1 MKKIVYAI
9 LICIIIAGIVIIAT
23 IGLNADIIYSKNVEI
38 DVYLGKTFEKN
49 DIKNIVNDVFPNE
62 RVIIQEIE
70 MFGDMFSIT
79 LTDNRLEEELNT
91 KVDELTTKINE
102 KYEVE
107 LSEDDIDVVHNAKI
121 RLSSIILPY
130 VYILAIA
137 IVLVLVFVG
146 FRYKKLGVIKTL
158 ATYLLSIAASELVL
172 LSIIAITR
180 FPINRIVIPAGLVV
194 FVVVI
199 TVLGCINE
207 KKLAHTLTK
216 IQHH

>member
-79 LTDNRLEEELNT
+79 LADNRSEEELNA

-146 FRYKKLGVIKTL
+146 FRYKKLGIIKTL

-180 FPINRIVIPAGLVV
+180 FPINRMVIPAGLLV

-207 KKLAHTLTK
+207 KKLAQK
-216 IQHH
+216 

>member
-79 LTDNRLEEELNT
+79 LADNRSEEELNT

-158 ATYLLSIAASELVL
+158 VTYLLSIAASELVL

-180 FPINRIVIPAGLVV
+180 FPINRMVIPAGLLV

-207 KKLAHTLTK
+207 KKLAQK
-216 IQHH
+216 

>member
-79 LTDNRLEEELNT
+79 LTDNRSEEELNT

-158 ATYLLSIAASELVL
+158 VTYLLSIAASELVL

-180 FPINRIVIPAGLVV
+180 FPINRMVIPAGLLV

-207 KKLAHTLTK
+207 KKLAQK
-216 IQHH
+216 

>member
-79 LTDNRLEEELNT
+79 LADNRSEEELNT

-180 FPINRIVIPAGLVV
+180 FPINRMVIPAGLLV

-207 KKLAHTLTK
+207 KKLAQK
-216 IQHH
+216 

>member
-79 LTDNRLEEELNT
+79 LTDNRSEEELNT

-180 FPINRIVIPAGLVV
+180 FPINRMVIPAGLLV
-194 FVVVI
+194 FVVVV

-207 KKLAHTLTK
+207 KKLAQK
-216 IQHH
+216 

>member
-79 LTDNRLEEELNT
+79 LADNRTEEELNT

-158 ATYLLSIAASELVL
+158 VTYLLSIAASELVL

-180 FPINRIVIPAGLVV
+180 FPINRMVIPAGLLV

-207 KKLAHTLTK
+207 KKLAQK
-216 IQHH
+216 

>member
-9 LICIIIAGIVIIAT
+9 LICIIIAGIVITAT

-38 DVYLGKTFEKN
+38 DVYLGKTYEKN
-49 DIKNIVNDVFPNE
+49 DIKNIVNDVFQKE
-62 RVIIQEIE
+62 RTIIQEIE

-79 LTDNRLEEELNT
+79 LADNRSEEELNT

-130 VYILAIA
+130 VYILSIA
-137 IVLVLVFVG
+137 IILVLVFVG

-158 ATYLLSIAASELVL
+158 VTYILSIAASELLL

-180 FPINRIVIPAGLVV
+180 FPINRMVIPAGLLV
-194 FVVVI
+194 FVVVV
-199 TVLGCINE
+199 TVLGCKNE
-207 KKLAHTLTK
+207 KKLAQK
-216 IQHH
+216 

>member
-79 LTDNRLEEELNT
+79 LADNRSEEELNT

-107 LSEDDIDVVHNAKI
+107 LSEDDIDVAHNAKI

-158 ATYLLSIAASELVL
+158 VTYLLSIAASELVL

-180 FPINRIVIPAGLVV
+180 FPINRMVIPAGLLV

-207 KKLAHTLTK
+207 KKLAQK
-216 IQHH
+216 

>member
-79 LTDNRLEEELNT
+79 LADNRTEEELNT

-180 FPINRIVIPAGLVV
+180 FPINRMVIPAGLLV

-207 KKLAHTLTK
+207 KKLAQK
-216 IQHH
+216 

>member
-79 LTDNRLEEELNT
+79 LADNRSEEELNT

-180 FPINRIVIPAGLVV
+180 FPINRMVIPAGLLV

-207 KKLAHTLTK
+207 RKLAQK
-216 IQHH
+216 

>member
-79 LTDNRLEEELNT
+79 LTDNRSEEELNT

-137 IVLVLVFVG
+137 IVLVLVFV
-146 FRYKKLGVIKTL
+146 
-158 ATYLLSIAASELVL
+158 
-172 LSIIAITR
+172 
-180 FPINRIVIPAGLVV
+180 
-194 FVVVI
+194 VVV

-207 KKLAHTLTK
+207 KKLAQK
-216 IQHH
+216 

>member
-79 LTDNRLEEELNT
+79 LADNRTEEELNT

-180 FPINRIVIPAGLVV
+180 FPINRMVIPAGLLV
-194 FVVVI
+194 FVVVV

-207 KKLAHTLTK
+207 KKLAQK
-216 IQHH
+216 

>member
-62 RVIIQEIE
+62 RTIIQEIE
-70 MFGDMFSIT
+70 MIGDMFSIT
-79 LTDNRLEEELNT
+79 LADNRSEEELNT

-180 FPINRIVIPAGLVV
+180 FPINRMVIPAGLLV
-194 FVVVI
+194 FVVVV

-207 KKLAHTLTK
+207 KKLAQK
-216 IQHH
+216 

>member
-79 LTDNRLEEELNT
+79 LADNRSEEELNT
-91 KVDELTTKINE
+91 KVDELATKINE

-180 FPINRIVIPAGLVV
+180 FPINRMVIPAGLLV
-194 FVVVI
+194 FVVVV

-207 KKLAHTLTK
+207 KKLAQK
-216 IQHH
+216 

>member
-79 LTDNRLEEELNT
+79 LTDNRTEEELNT

-180 FPINRIVIPAGLVV
+180 FPINRMVIPAGLLV
-194 FVVVI
+194 FVVVV

-207 KKLAHTLTK
+207 KKLAQK
-216 IQHH
+216 

>member
-79 LTDNRLEEELNT
+79 LADNRTEEELNT

-158 ATYLLSIAASELVL
+158 VTYLLSIAASELVL

-180 FPINRIVIPAGLVV
+180 FPINRMVIPAGLLV
-194 FVVVI
+194 FVVVV

-207 KKLAHTLTK
+207 KKLAQK
-216 IQHH
+216 

>member
-79 LTDNRLEEELNT
+79 LTDNRSEEGLNT

-180 FPINRIVIPAGLVV
+180 FPINRMVIPAGLLV
-194 FVVVI
+194 FVVVV

-207 KKLAHTLTK
+207 KKLAQK
-216 IQHH
+216 

>member
-79 LTDNRLEEELNT
+79 LADNRSEEELNT
-91 KVDELTTKINE
+91 KVEELTTKINE

-180 FPINRIVIPAGLVV
+180 FPINRMVIPAGLLV
-194 FVVVI
+194 FVVVV

-207 KKLAHTLTK
+207 KKLAQK
-216 IQHH
+216 

>member
-9 LICIIIAGIVIIAT
+9 LICIIIAGIVITAT

-38 DVYLGKTFEKN
+38 DVYLGKTYEKN
-49 DIKNIVNDVFPNE
+49 DIKNIVNDVFQKE
-62 RVIIQEIE
+62 RTIIQEIE

-79 LTDNRLEEELNT
+79 LADNRSEEELNT

-130 VYILAIA
+130 VYILSIA
-137 IVLVLVFVG
+137 IILVLVFVG

-158 ATYLLSIAASELVL
+158 VTYILSIAASELLL

-180 FPINRIVIPAGLVV
+180 LPINRMVIPAGLLV
-194 FVVVI
+194 FVVVV
-199 TVLGCINE
+199 TVLGCKNE
-207 KKLAHTLTK
+207 KKLAQK
-216 IQHH
+216 

>member
-79 LTDNRLEEELNT
+79 LADNRTEEELNT

-146 FRYKKLGVIKTL
+146 FRYKKLGIIKTL

-180 FPINRIVIPAGLVV
+180 FPINRMVIPAGLLV

-207 KKLAHTLTK
+207 KKLAQK
-216 IQHH
+216 

>member
-9 LICIIIAGIVIIAT
+9 LICIIIAGIVIVAT

-62 RVIIQEIE
+62 RTIIQEIE

-79 LTDNRLEEELNT
+79 LADNRSEEELNT

-137 IVLVLVFVG
+137 IILVLVFVG
-146 FRYKKLGVIKTL
+146 FRYKKLGVVKTL
-158 ATYLLSIAASELVL
+158 ATYLLSIAVSELVL

-180 FPINRIVIPAGLVV
+180 FPINRVVIPAGLLV
-194 FVVVI
+194 FVVVV

-207 KKLAHTLTK
+207 KKLAQK
-216 IQHH
+216 

>member
-9 LICIIIAGIVIIAT
+9 LICIIIAGIVIVAT

-79 LTDNRLEEELNT
+79 LADNRSEEELNT

-180 FPINRIVIPAGLVV
+180 FPINRMVIPAGLLV
-194 FVVVI
+194 FVVVV

-207 KKLAHTLTK
+207 KKLAQK
-216 IQHH
+216 

>member
-62 RVIIQEIE
+62 RTIIQEIE
-70 MFGDMFSIT
+70 MIGDMFSIT
-79 LTDNRLEEELNT
+79 LADNRSEEELNT

-146 FRYKKLGVIKTL
+146 FRYKILGVIKTL

-180 FPINRIVIPAGLVV
+180 FPINRMVIPAGLLV
-194 FVVVI
+194 FVVVV

-207 KKLAHTLTK
+207 KKLAQK
-216 IQHH
+216 

>member
-1 MKKIVYAI
+1 M
-9 LICIIIAGIVIIAT
+9 
-23 IGLNADIIYSKNVEI
+23 
-38 DVYLGKTFEKN
+38 
-49 DIKNIVNDVFPNE
+49 
-62 RVIIQEIE
+62 
-70 MFGDMFSIT
+70 
-79 LTDNRLEEELNT
+79 
-91 KVDELTTKINE
+91 
-102 KYEVE
+102 
-107 LSEDDIDVVHNAKI
+107 HNAKI

-180 FPINRIVIPAGLVV
+180 FPINRMVIPAGLLV
-194 FVVVI
+194 FVVVV

-207 KKLAHTLTK
+207 KKLAQK
-216 IQHH
+216 

>member
-79 LTDNRLEEELNT
+79 LADNRSEEELNT

-180 FPINRIVIPAGLVV
+180 FPINRMVIPAGLLV
-194 FVVVI
+194 FVVVV

-207 KKLAHTLTK
+207 KKLAQK
-216 IQHH
+216 

>member
-79 LTDNRLEEELNT
+79 LTDNRSEEELNT

-180 FPINRIVIPAGLVV
+180 FPINRMVIPAGLLV

-207 KKLAHTLTK
+207 KKLAQK
-216 IQHH
+216 

>member
-9 LICIIIAGIVIIAT
+9 LICIIIAGIVIVAT

-49 DIKNIVNDVFPNE
+49 DIKNIVKDVFPNE
-62 RVIIQEIE
+62 RTIIQEIE

-79 LTDNRLEEELNT
+79 LADNRTEEELNT

-107 LSEDDIDVVHNAKI
+107 LSEDDINVVHNAKI

-158 ATYLLSIAASELVL
+158 VTYLLSIVASELVL

-180 FPINRIVIPAGLVV
+180 FPINRIVIPAGLLV

-207 KKLAHTLTK
+207 KKLAQK
-216 IQHH
+216 

>member
-79 LTDNRLEEELNT
+79 LADNRSEEELNT

-137 IVLVLVFVG
+137 IVLVLVFIG

-180 FPINRIVIPAGLVV
+180 FPINRMVIPAGLLV
-194 FVVVI
+194 FVVVV

-207 KKLAHTLTK
+207 KKLAQK
-216 IQHH
+216 

>member
-79 LTDNRLEEELNT
+79 LADNRTEEELNT

-158 ATYLLSIAASELVL
+158 VTYLLSIAASELVL

-180 FPINRIVIPAGLVV
+180 FQINRMVIPAGLLV

-207 KKLAHTLTK
+207 KKLAQK
-216 IQHH
+216 